1 MNYHFLSVKMKTL
14 FKSQELLELVESV
27 FAYQDEDHAQ
37 WILEN
42 RKKYWMQ
49 VFLIQQYLHDYL
61 FPQI

>member
-1 MNYHFLSVKMKTL
+1 MKTL
-14 FKSQELLELVESV
+14 FKSQELFELVESV
-27 FAYQDEDHAQ
+27 FAHQDEDHAQ